1 MPDRRPYNGFMAK
14 SKRNKTSDNTIA
26 QNKRARFDY
35 HLLESFEAGV
45 SLAGWEV
52 KALRAGKAELTDSYV
67 LMKDGEA
74 FLLGANI
81 SPLETVSTHLVTDPT
96 RTRKLLLHKKEL
108 AKINAGVTQKGQ
120 TCVCTTLYWKG
131 HLVKARIELAQGKKQ
146 HDKRESQKD
155 RDWQRQ
161 KARPPPSVSPH
172 NWSWIR
178 APYAHPMKL
187 WWPSGWC
194 KPVRS
199 SLPARLY
206 CA

>member
-1 MPDRRPYNGFMAK
+1 MPHRRPYNGFMAK

-26 QNKRARFDY
+26 KNKRARFDY

-81 SPLETVSTHLVTDPT
+81 APLETVSTHFVTDPT

-120 TCVCTTLYWKG
+120 TCVCTALYWKG

-161 KARPPPSVSPH
+161 KAR
-172 NWSWIR
+172 I
-178 APYAHPMKL
+178 
-187 WWPSGWC
+187 
-194 KPVRS
+194 VRDNVKQ
-199 SLPARLY
+199 
-206 CA
+206 